1 MYPNNRP
8 PLFSGLLQKTPL
20 IKSAAASLLFSLF
33 IDDSEL
39 RWVRCGAAQIERCS
53 ALSVSLTVR
62 SADGTLRTLYCR
74 CRSSER
80 HGILSI
86 RAAAARGTARLEVGA
101 RRPCCNWLV
110 GGGGG
115 LRRGGDHPRTE
126 YWKALFL
133 DNATR
138 PSCAAPIYEPVPEAA
153 RCGRFGFFV
162 SLDITE
168 TRGYKNR

>member
-1 MYPNNRP
+1 MR
-8 PLFSGLLQKTPL
+8 
-20 IKSAAASLLFSLF
+20 AA
-33 IDDSEL
+33 
-39 RWVRCGAAQIERCS
+39 CGAARIERCS

-62 SADGTLRTLYCR
+62 CVLRT
-74 CRSSER
+74 
-80 HGILSI
+80 
-86 RAAAARGTARLEVGA
+86 AAAAAAVQSVTVSSLLERRRGAARLEVGA

-110 GGGGG
+110 GGGG

-138 PSCAAPIYEPVPEAA
+138 PSCAARIYEPVPEAA